1 MITTFYRILKYGIQ
15 SFARNYLISIATVL
29 VLILAVV
36 VFQSL
41 ILFGV
46 IGGEAISIIQD
57 KIDISIEFR
66 AETSEDDMLGLK
78 TALEKLDEVREVE
91 YISQDEA
98 LEKFKARHPADSDIA
113 QALAEIEENPLRA
126 SLNIKAHN
134 PRDYS
139 TIAAYLNNESLAPII
154 ETVSYNQN
162 YLVINRLARI
172 IDIGRQ
178 TGLLLTLILSI
189 IASIV
194 AFNTILLA
202 IHSNKDEIAIMR
214 IVGASNTF
222 IRGPYIVVGIIYGL
236 CAAVVGTLF
245 MSPAIYFAS
254 PIIAVLVPDMNIWT
268 YFLNNIFLILGYNLL
283 FAIIIGVVSSFIV
296 VKKYLRG

>member
-15 SFARNYLISIATVL
+15 SFARNYLISVATVL

-66 AETSEDDMLGLK
+66 EETPEDDMLELK

-98 LEKFKARHPADSDIA
+98 LEKFKARHPEGSDIA

-126 SLNIKAHN
+126 SLNIKAYN

-139 TIAAYLNNESLAPII
+139 TIANYLNNESLAPII

-162 YLVINRLARI
+162 YLIINRLVRI

-214 IVGASNTF
+214 LVGASNTF
-222 IRGPYIVVGIIYGL
+222 IRGPYIVVGIIYGF
-236 CAAVVGTLF
+236 CAAIIGTLF
-245 MSPAIYFAS
+245 ISPAIYFAS
-254 PIIAVLVPDMNIWT
+254 PFITVLVPNMDIWT
-268 YFLNNIFLILGYNLL
+268 YFVRNIFLIIGYNLL

-296 VKKYLRG
+296 VKKYLRD